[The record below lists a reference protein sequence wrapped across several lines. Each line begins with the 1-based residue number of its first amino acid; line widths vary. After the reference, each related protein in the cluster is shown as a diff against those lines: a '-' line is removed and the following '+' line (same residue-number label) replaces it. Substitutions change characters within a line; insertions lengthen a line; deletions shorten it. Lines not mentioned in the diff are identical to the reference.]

1 MLPKVPRIIT
11 SWLPRRDP
19 NELKSRGSTP
29 FEMRYSPAGE
39 LTGITPAGEMWSVV
53 TESPS
58 TARAR
63 AWSMSV
69 TPGASGVRPSKKGGS
84 CT

>member
-11 SWLPRRDP
+11 SWLPRRLP
-19 NELKSRGSTP
+19 NELKSLGSTP
-29 FEMRYSPAGE
+29 LLMRYSPAGE
-39 LTGITPAGEMWSVV
+39 LTGMTPAGEIWSVV

-58 TARAR
+58 TASAR
-63 AWSMSV
+63 ASMMSV